1 MKSEEEKRLK
11 ELAELQLKEQEIL
24 DQNADHQT
32 KMIVEE
38 NIGKV
43 RNKIIRTL
51 KTRENELD
59 SQIDGI
65 FKNKK
70 K

>member
-1 MKSEEEKRLK
+1 M
-11 ELAELQLKEQEIL
+11 KEQEII
-24 DQNADHQT
+24 DQNEDQQA
-32 KMIVEE
+32 KMIIED
-38 NIGKV
+38 NIGKI

-51 KTRENELD
+51 KTRENELE

-65 FKNKK
+65 LKNKK

>member
-1 MKSEEEKRLK
+1 M
-11 ELAELQLKEQEIL
+11 KEQEIL
-24 DQNADHQT
+24 NQNKDHQT
-32 KMIVEE
+32 KMIIED

-51 KTRENELD
+51 KTREDELE

-65 FKNKK
+65 LKNKK